1 MKLLLINPNTSASV
15 SDLIRAE
22 AERSAAPGTE
32 VQVLTAPFGVAY
44 IETRF
49 EALIGAY
56 AVAELA
62 AAHQGEYD
70 ALVVAAFGDPGLQGM
85 REVLPCPVIGLTDS
99 ALASACLLGQRFSIV
114 AISQRIRAWYG
125 ETVAAYGL
133 TSRLASIRGLDEPL
147 ADIGNVQGNQ
157 GERLVQ
163 LAERCVAEDG
173 ADVIVLAGAPLAGLA
188 RSLRG
193 RLPVPCVDGVS
204 SAVRHAETLVA
215 LQPGSARS
223 GSFAPPPIK
232 PNQGLSPA
240 LQRLLAVG
248 MPTSPGTKN

>member
-1 MKLLLINPNTSASV
+1 MRLLLINPNISTSV
-15 SDLIRAE
+15 SELIRAE
-22 AERSAAPGTE
+22 AERSAAPGTT

-56 AVAELA
+56 ATAQLA
-62 AAHQGEYD
+62 AEHHEAAD
-70 ALVVAAFGDPGLQGM
+70 AVVVAAFGDPGLAGL
-85 REVLPCPVIGLTDS
+85 REALPIPVTGLTEA
-99 ALASACLLGQRFSIV
+99 ALASACLLGQRFSII
-114 AISQRIRAWYG
+114 AISQRIRAWYR
-125 ETVAAYGL
+125 ETVQHIGL
-133 TSRLASIRGLDEPL
+133 ESRLASIRGLDEPL
-147 ADIGNVQGNQ
+147 ADIGHVQSNQ
-157 GERLVQ
+157 GERLVA

-193 RLPVPCVDGVS
+193 RLPVPVVDGVS
-204 SAVRHAETLVA
+204 SAVRHAESLVA
-215 LQPGSARS
+215 LQPGSARL

-240 LQRLLAVG
+240 LVRLLARG
-248 MPTSPGTKN
+248 PIT

>member
-1 MKLLLINPNTSASV
+1 MTRILLINPNISDSV

-22 AERSAAPGTE
+22 AERSAAPGTT
-32 VQVLTAPFGVAY
+32 VDVLTAPFGVAY

-56 AVAELA
+56 AAAQLA
-62 AAHQGEYD
+62 AEHHARFD
-70 ALVVAAFGDPGLQGM
+70 AVIVAAFGDPGLPGL
-85 REVLPCPVIGLTDS
+85 REALPCPVTGLTEA
-99 ALASACLLGQRFSIV
+99 ALASACLLGNRFSIV
-114 AISQRIRAWYG
+114 AISQRIRAWYR
-125 ETVAAYGL
+125 ETVESYGL

-147 ADIGNVQGNQ
+147 ADIGSVQGDQ
-157 GERLVQ
+157 GERLVA

-193 RLPVPCVDGVS
+193 RLPVPSVDGVS
-204 SAVRHAETLVA
+204 SAVRHAESLVA
-215 LQPGSARS
+215 LQPGKART

-232 PNQGLSPA
+232 PNRGLTPA
-240 LQRLLAVG
+240 LAALLEARRHAL
-248 MPTSPGTKN
+248 